1 MKARLFQSFPDSRCA
16 KVRKLLE
23 FKGIDYETIEVD
35 LIRRDEVISLSGQIT
50 LPLLHIPESNTLVA
64 NADSIV
70 THLELAFPN
79 PTLLPPTSRGL
90 HQALNAYLDGAVER
104 VLFALAWPDL
114 YHYYQQ
120 QGPLQASF
128 FEHLSQRKYG
138 QDPSSL
144 LHAPRA
150 SQLVAVHDVLA
161 PFDQALENRAFL
173 LGRLGLAD
181 FALYAQLWPLNFTGT
196 NQIPGELVRLRSL
209 FDRIDRLSASLDLEA
224 TLPGG
229 GSSD

>member
-1 MKARLFQSFPDSRCA
+1 MKARLFQSYPDSRCA

-23 FKGIDYETIEVD
+23 FKGIDYEIIEVD

-50 LPLLHIPESNTLVA
+50 LPLLHLPESNTVVA
-64 NADSIV
+64 DAGPIV
-70 THLELAFPN
+70 SHLELAFPD
-79 PTLLPPTSRGL
+79 PSLLSATNRGL

-114 YHYYQQ
+114 YQYYRQ

-128 FEHLSQRKYG
+128 FEHLSERKYG
-138 QDPSSL
+138 QDPGSL

-150 SQLVAVHDVLA
+150 SQLGAVHDVLA
-161 PFDQALENRAFL
+161 PFDEALENKAFL

-181 FALYAQLWPLNFTGT
+181 FALYGQLWPLTFTGT
-196 NQIPGELVRLRSL
+196 NRIPAELVRLRAL
-209 FDRIDRLSASLDLEA
+209 FDRLDRLSAKLDSQADSL
-224 TLPGG
+224 GG
-229 GSSD
+229 VSD